1 MTRKQAGGGK
11 DSRPGT
17 TEVVVRHCQTLDEFE
32 ACARLQKGVWGG
44 ADIEVVPLP
53 LYVVAA
59 ETGGQVLGAFAGETM
74 AGFTL
79 ALAGL
84 REGKPLLHS
93 HLTAVLEE
101 YRNLGIGR
109 RLKLF
114 QRQDALGRG
123 IELVEWTFDPLEIK
137 NAYFNLVRLGAIA
150 RRFLPNCYGITTSP
164 LHGGLPTDRLMAEWW
179 VGSERVKRALGV
191 SDSVGS
197 GKDMPMERVHVP
209 GEINDLKRTD
219 RARAARMQREIRERF
234 EDCFARGYA
243 AMALERTRD
252 GGDYLLG
259 PWSPS

>member
-1 MTRKQAGGGK
+1 
-11 DSRPGT
+11 
-17 TEVVVRHCQTLDEFE
+17 
-32 ACARLQKGVWGG
+32 
-44 ADIEVVPLP
+44 
-53 LYVVAA
+53 
-59 ETGGQVLGAFAGETM
+59 M

-150 RRFLPNCYGITTSP
+150 RRFLPNCYGITPSP
-164 LHGGLPTDRLMAEWW
+164 WTGCLPHHRPNAE
-179 VGSERVKRALGV
+179 R
-191 SDSVGS
+191 S
-197 GKDMPMERVHVP
+197 G
-209 GEINDLKRTD
+209 
-219 RARAARMQREIRERF
+219 
-234 EDCFARGYA
+234 
-243 AMALERTRD
+243 
-252 GGDYLLG
+252 
-259 PWSPS
+259 

>member
-1 MTRKQAGGGK
+1 MTRKKAGGGK

-32 ACARLQKGVWGG
+32 ACARLQKGVWGC
-44 ADIEVVPLP
+44 ADSEGGPLP
-53 LYVVAA
+53 VYVVAA

-74 AGFTL
+74 VGFTL

-123 IELVEWTFDPLEIK
+123 IELVEWTFDPLGIK
-137 NAYFNLVRLGAIA
+137 KAYFNLVRLGAVA
-150 RRFLPNCYGITTSP
+150 GGILSNSYMLTP
-164 LHGGLPTDRLMAEWW
+164 RP
-179 VGSERVKRALGV
+179 
-191 SDSVGS
+191 
-197 GKDMPMERVHVP
+197 
-209 GEINDLKRTD
+209 
-219 RARAARMQREIRERF
+219 
-234 EDCFARGYA
+234 
-243 AMALERTRD
+243 
-252 GGDYLLG
+252 
-259 PWSPS
+259 